1 MSGKQP
7 FQPGN
12 IRGHVYLLATGYLA
26 YLIYQNI
33 RHCMEQGYVTP
44 LQLGGTLLLA
54 AGAVRPAGHPD
65 RAGLPRA
72 AGGRG
77 RLRPAGGNRPG
88 GGCGNPGRVT
98 VRRPPA
104 GTAAFTPQRP

>member
-54 AGAVRPAGHPD
+54 AGAVLLGILTWRGYPAPPEAEED
-65 RAGLPRA
+65 SALPEE
-72 AGGRG
+72 
-77 RLRPAGGNRPG
+77 
-88 GGCGNPGRVT
+88 
-98 VRRPPA
+98 
-104 GTAAFTPQRP
+104 TAPEEDAEIREE

>member
-54 AGAVRPAGHPD
+54 AGAVLLGILTWRVYHAPPEAGEDPA
-65 RAGLPRA
+65 LPEE
-72 AGGRG
+72 
-77 RLRPAGGNRPG
+77 
-88 GGCGNPGRVT
+88 
-98 VRRPPA
+98 
-104 GTAAFTPQRP
+104 TAPEEDAETREE